1 MLFTTNNGA
10 RAVLM
15 PLLAEETLGMKTS
28 LLGARVVPPYSPLL
42 DSFDLLDL
50 HKHGNEV
57 Y

>member
-1 MLFTTNNGA
+1 
-10 RAVLM
+10 M